1 MKIREMQ
8 IDDLD
13 QVVEIENACFAVP
26 WTETGF
32 FSFLIREDALFL
44 VAEEKGMILGFC
56 GVLMVLDE
64 GDITNVA
71 VNPEHRRSGIGSQLV
86 ESLIRE
92 TEARGVK
99 TLHLEVRQSNNAAIS
114 LYRSHGFED
123 NGVRKGY
130 YESPTE
136 DALLMKRV
144 CLEK

>member
-44 VAEEKGMILGFC
+44 VAEEKGTILGFC

-86 ESLIRE
+86 EGLIRE